1 GWAATEY
8 NRKLNSESA
17 GNPGYTIRPPGPAS
31 GSGVSVAR
39 WPYAATFAGNSP
51 SCGSTAITAPT
62 TTRNAAPAARLAF
75 QFPSRGASRWP
86 SHTAR
91 TKNTTE
97 QTTIS
102 RYNPPRC
109 PIVSGFPIPGR
120 FAGNLTNRTR
130 QLRARNPAQR
140 SLAPQASRGAPPPP
154 GPGTPLSRPRAAPPA
169 PPPAGASPPPGLPG
183 PAPGG

>member
-109 PIVSGFPIPGR
+109 PIVSGFPIPGG
-120 FAGNLTNRTR
+120 FAGYLTNGTRWVPVTPPAATSSASLRGRT
-130 QLRARNPAQR
+130 
-140 SLAPQASRGAPPPP
+140 PP
-154 GPGTPLSRPRAAPPA
+154 TRPRHTA
-169 PPPAGASPPPGLPG
+169 
-183 PAPGG
+183 

>member
-91 TKNTTE
+91 TKNPTD
-97 QTTIS
+97 QTTIT
-102 RYNPPRC
+102 RNNPPRS
-109 PIVSGFPIPGR
+109 PIYSRVPNPRG
-120 FAGNLTNRTR
+120 FAGMYLN
-130 QLRARNPAQR
+130 
-140 SLAPQASRGAPPPP
+140 APR
-154 GPGTPLSRPRAAPPA
+154 
-169 PPPAGASPPPGLPG
+169 
-183 PAPGG
+183 